1 MYNVKNTH
9 EFHKWVSFYHHHG
22 YFQALYIGFKFGFF
36 ISLLVTEV
44 R

>member
-9 EFHKWVSFYHHHG
+9 EFQKWVTFYHHHG
-22 YFQALYIGFKFGFF
+22 YLLYIGFKFGFF